1 MFLGREKKQSNGRH
15 GSDQVHPVCALNSV
29 ISSRIEAS
37 VQQRGLIL
45 IDEPHVGCTTRGNGA
60 LSPFYCCPAEMDDL
74 T

>member
-1 MFLGREKKQSNGRH
+1 MAGTGAIKSIL
-15 GSDQVHPVCALNSV
+15 CALDSV

-45 IDEPHVGCTTRGNGA
+45 IDEPHVGRTRGTA
-60 LSPFYCCPAEMDDL
+60 FFLLSTAAQQKWM